1 MIGDSLYKSLM
12 EYALRA
18 LARRAHTSAELR
30 QKLRRRPHHSNE
42 LEELVL
48 SRLIELKL
56 IDDEAFVK
64 RQVETAQTFR
74 HEGLFKVAYKLQ
86 KKGILQDE
94 VKRHWRATGVREED
108 IAREALKKIAGKRA
122 DFEKRAR
129 YLAGR
134 GFSPETI
141 YKVLKRTELS

>member
-1 MIGDSLYKSLM
+1 M

-18 LARRAHTSAELR
+18 LARRAHTSLEMR
-30 QKLRRRPHHSNE
+30 QKLQRRPHHSNE

-56 IDDEAFVK
+56 IDDEAFVR
-64 RQVETAQTFR
+64 RQVESAQQFR
-74 HEGLFKVAYKLQ
+74 HEGLFKVAYKL
-86 KKGILQDE
+86 KNKGIPLEDTQ
-94 VKRHWRATGVREED
+94 KLWRETGIEETE
-108 IAREALKKIAGKRA
+108 IAKNALKKIASK
-122 DFEKRAR
+122 EKSFDKKAR

-141 YKVLKRTELS
+141 YKVLRRAELP

>member
-1 MIGDSLYKSLM
+1 M

-18 LARRAHTSAELR
+18 LARRAHTSTELR

-48 SRLIELKL
+48 SRLTELKL
-56 IDDEAFVK
+56 IDDEAFAR
-64 RQVETAQTFR
+64 RQVESAQTFH

-86 KKGILQDE
+86 HKGISLE
-94 VKRHWRATGVREED
+94 ETKKLWSETGVSEEE
-108 IAREALKKIAGKRA
+108 IARAALKKIASKISKMPR
-122 DFEKRAR
+122 EKRYEKQAR

-141 YKVLKRTELS
+141 YKIIRPFNTHA